1 MIVIFI
7 ILISLVYF
15 YMVQSNHKCQDT
27 YNEDYSKLYDM
38 IWYDKKRYKSEVLYI
53 SKNVNTQ
60 PESVLDLGCGT
71 GNHLNLWKDIWPES
85 VTTGMDLS
93 IDQISKARS
102 KNPGLTLVQGNYLDR
117 KAWGDQSHDIIACM
131 YGAGQY
137 TDQTQKLIENVYNWL
152 KPGGTFIFHGVDPN
166 NICDGCDQTASN
178 TDLPIRSD
186 KFGHCNVL
194 YPNLVYSSW
203 WTSSIFSNWVRYNE
217 TFYPAKGVNWPN
229 DWDVS
234 KYVGNNVPLG
244 MKKHSRN
251 RKLTTNGH
259 SMYLLPPSHISTIG
273 RRVGFTKA
281 LINPVRGIKQFVDNT
296 QGSEEYFIFFKK

>member
-1 MIVIFI
+1 MIAIFI
-7 ILISLVYF
+7 ILLSLIYF

-27 YNEDYSKLYDM
+27 YNEDYSKLYDV

-71 GNHLNLWKDIWPES
+71 GNHLNMWKDIWPDS
-85 VTTGMDLS
+85 VITGMDLS
-93 IDQISKARS
+93 FNQISVARS
-102 KNPGLTLVQGNYLDR
+102 KNPGLNIVQGNYLDR
-117 KAWGDQSHDIIACM
+117 EAWRNESYDVITCM

-137 TDQTQKLIENVYNWL
+137 TNQTQKLIQNAYSWL

-166 NICDGCDQTASN
+166 HICDECDQTASN
-178 TDLPIRSD
+178 TDLHIRSD
-186 KFGHCNVL
+186 KRGHCNVL
-194 YPNLVYSSW
+194 YPGLVYSSW

-217 TFYPAKGVNWPN
+217 TFYPIKSNNWPS

-234 KYVGNNVPLG
+234 KMVGNNVPLG
-244 MKKHSRN
+244 MKKHSKN
-251 RKLTTNGH
+251 KKLTTNGH
-259 SMYLLPPSHISTIG
+259 SMYLLPPSHISMIG
-273 RRVGFTKA
+273 RQMGFTKA
-281 LINPVRGIKQFVDNT
+281 IINPVQGIKQVDDGS